1 MDGRGRRALVIVNR
15 RGTRA
20 KQPVDPGLEVL
31 DAAGIRSSLVFVRSP
46 RRIPG
51 MIRDAAGSFDLV
63 VIGGGDGTVSA
74 AAGALLETGLPL
86 GIWPMGNANDL
97 ARTLA
102 IPFALADAARVIATG
117 RPRRIDLGRVNGR
130 CFFNV
135 AGVGL
140 SVDIADRLTGAEKRR
155 WGVLAYLRRSW
166 EAAQAARHFHARV
179 TCDGVIEEFAAIQIA
194 VGNGR
199 HYGGGMTIVD
209 DASIDDGRLDV
220 YALPPHP
227 WWRLMTLVPAL
238 RWGTHRPIAAIH
250 SRQGEMVRIETE
262 RPLPVNVDGEV
273 VTETPAEFDVLRGA
287 ISVFA
292 PAQAPGLRS
301 PS

>member
-1 MDGRGRRALVIVNR
+1 MDRRSRRALVIINR
-15 RGTRA
+15 RGTRG
-20 KQPVDPGLEVL
+20 KQPIDPGLEVL
-31 DAAGIRSSLVFVRSP
+31 DAAGIRSSVVFVRSP
-46 RRIPG
+46 RRVPG

-63 VIGGGDGTVSA
+63 IIGGGDGTLSA
-74 AAGALLETGLPL
+74 AADALLETGLPL

-97 ARTLA
+97 ARTLG
-102 IPFALADAARVIATG
+102 ISLELTEAARIIAALRT
-117 RPRRIDLGRVNGR
+117 RRIDLGRVNGR

-140 SVDIADRLTGAEKRR
+140 SVDIADRLTSAEKQR
-155 WGVLAYLRRSW
+155 WGILAYLRRSW
-166 EAAQAARHFHARV
+166 EAVHAAKHFHARV
-179 TCDGVIEEFAAIQIA
+179 TCDGVTDAFEAIQIA

-227 WWRLMTLVPAL
+227 WWRLMALAPVL
-238 RWGTHRPIAAIH
+238 RWGLHRPIDAIH
-250 SRQGEMVRIETE
+250 SRAGEVVEIETE

-273 VTETPAEFDVLRGA
+273 LTETPARFDVLRGA

-301 PS
+301 VG

>member
-1 MDGRGRRALVIVNR
+1 M
-15 RGTRA
+15 
-20 KQPVDPGLEVL
+20 
-31 DAAGIRSSLVFVRSP
+31 
-46 RRIPG
+46 
-51 MIRDAAGSFDLV
+51 
-63 VIGGGDGTVSA
+63 
-74 AAGALLETGLPL
+74 
-86 GIWPMGNANDL
+86 
-97 ARTLA
+97 
-102 IPFALADAARVIATG
+102 
-117 RPRRIDLGRVNGR
+117 
-130 CFFNV
+130 
-135 AGVGL
+135 
-140 SVDIADRLTGAEKRR
+140 
-155 WGVLAYLRRSW
+155 
-166 EAAQAARHFHARV
+166 

-250 SRQGEMVRIETE
+250 SRQGTMVRIETE